1 MILGETAKESQ
12 IEFSVGLV
20 GFHLI
25 WQTDFLSTVGKKR
38 SFMYI
43 INLAVPFSKLI
54 QTHQ

>member
-38 SFMYI
+38 AMVNTSREGTSY
-43 INLAVPFSKLI
+43 
-54 QTHQ
+54 